1 MGDGVVARQLVE
13 GSIRCAAIEY
23 SSLTAQLM
31 TEQLQVTRIPTLQ
44 LYKGTTKLWQSPK
57 PTSGNQS
64 HDDAALGY
72 PANKITRNNVKAGDL
87 KREVKRLL
95 AMSKDELNA
104 YVTDFEDDG
113 ILEEAMEDAFFDNM

>member
-1 MGDGVVARQLVE
+1 MGDGVVARQAVE

-23 SSLTAQLM
+23 GSLTAQLM

-57 PTSGNQS
+57 LQEKNS
-64 HDDAALGY
+64 HEALGY

-95 AMSKDELNA
+95 AMSEDELNA
-104 YVTDFEDDG
+104 YVAGFDDDG
-113 ILEEAMEDAFFDNM
+113 ILEDAMEDAFFDNV